1 MTQPLPLAGL
11 RVLDLSRAL
20 SGPFCSM
27 LLGDFGAEV
36 IKVEPAPHGDMV
48 RQWGPFAGDTSVYYL
63 SGNRNKKSIAVNF
76 RHPEGLALLRE
87 MALGADILVEN
98 FRSGVMAEMGMGEEE
113 LLARNPRLIWGSI
126 TGFGSDGP
134 KGQWPGFD
142 QIAQG
147 FSGFMSFTG
156 TAESG
161 PQRVGVAI
169 GDLTSGMWTAMGILA
184 AVLQRQ
190 ASGRGQKV
198 ETSLLASLVGL
209 LSVQGQRYLSLGEVP
224 RPVGNVHPVI
234 APYGVFE
241 ARDGPLNIGSATQ
254 EQWVK
259 LAKLLGL
266 HALLEDPRFTDNAAR
281 MQHRHELKA
290 LLDERLRAR
299 GRDEWTPEMVA
310 LGIPA
315 GPINDLAA
323 VFADPQVQH
332 CGLVEEF
339 THPRMGPMRQVGNPL
354 RMDGLREGS
363 VRMPPPLYGQHTVEV
378 LTALGYG
385 REQVD
390 RWLASGVV
398 QQAPA
403 EPPAAPPHG

>member
-1 MTQPLPLAGL
+1 MTQALPLAGL

-20 SGPFCSM
+20 SGPFCS
-27 LLGDFGAEV
+27 LILGDFGAEV
-36 IKVEPAPHGDMV
+36 VKIEPAPHGDMV
-48 RQWGPFAGDTSVYYL
+48 RQWGPFAEDTSVYYL
-63 SGNRNKKSIAVNF
+63 SGNRNKKSVALDF
-76 RHPEGLALLRE
+76 RHPEGLTIVRE
-87 MALGADILVEN
+87 MAAKADILVEN
-98 FRSGVMAEMGMGEEE
+98 FRAGVMAQMGMGQAE
-113 LLARNPRLIWGSI
+113 LMALNPGLIHGSI

-134 KGQWPGFD
+134 KGHWPGFD

-156 TAESG
+156 TPESG

-184 AVLQRQ
+184 AVIQRQ

-224 RPVGNVHPVI
+224 APVGNVHPVI

-241 ARDGPLNIGSATQ
+241 AQDGPLNIGGATQ

-259 LAKLLGL
+259 IARLLGL
-266 HALLEDPRFTDNAAR
+266 EALLSDPRFVNNAAR
-281 MQHRHELKA
+281 MQHRIALKEL
-290 LLDERLRAR
+290 LEERLRTQPRAA
-299 GRDEWTPEMVA
+299 WTAQMVA

-315 GPINDLAA
+315 GPINDIAD

-339 THPRMGPMRQVGNPL
+339 THPVIGPMRQVGNPV
-354 RMDGLREGS
+354 RIDGLRESS
-363 VRMPPPLYGQHTVEV
+363 VRLPPPLLGEHTVEV
-378 LTALGYG
+378 LRDFGYG
-385 REQVD
+385 RERID
-390 RWLASGVV
+390 AWLADGVV
-398 QQAPA
+398 SQ
-403 EPPAAPPHG
+403 HGLG